1 MLLRVMAFI
10 ELLLYLW
17 TCPNLITLF
26 NLQKKKKNSVA
37 CWYLS
42 PFRKRKSEVYVSK
55 KAQDP

>member
-26 NLQKKKKNSVA
+26 NLQKKKKFCSMLV
-37 CWYLS
+37 LVT
-42 PFRKRKSEVYVSK
+42 FQKEEK
-55 KAQDP
+55 